1 MSDLLPTPEIDHK
14 QMMLE
19 EFRKMI
25 SHGGLVLLETTKAR
39 CKLFNSLFSPCMQR
53 IIHSSNKSTFKK
65 FDCKPTIEGA
75 HIDATGWVLAL
86 PFGRHL
92 PPAAKMF
99 DSSS

>member
-19 EFRKMI
+19 DFRKMI
-25 SHGGLVLLETTKAR
+25 PHGGLVLLETTKAR
-39 CKLFNSLFSPCMQR
+39 CKLFNSLFSPCMQW
-53 IIHSSNKSTFKK
+53 IVHSSNKSTFNK

-86 PFGRHL
+86 PVGHL
-92 PPAAKMF
+92 PPAAKVF
-99 DSSS
+99 DSGS

>member
-19 EFRKMI
+19 DFRKMI
-25 SHGGLVLLETTKAR
+25 LHGGLVLLETTKAS
-39 CKLFNSLFSPCMQR
+39 CKLFNSLFTPCMQR
-53 IIHSSNKSTFKK
+53 IIHSSNKSTFNR
-65 FDCKPTIEGA
+65 FDCKPMIEGA

-86 PFGRHL
+86 PFGGHL
-92 PPAAKMF
+92 PPVAKMF